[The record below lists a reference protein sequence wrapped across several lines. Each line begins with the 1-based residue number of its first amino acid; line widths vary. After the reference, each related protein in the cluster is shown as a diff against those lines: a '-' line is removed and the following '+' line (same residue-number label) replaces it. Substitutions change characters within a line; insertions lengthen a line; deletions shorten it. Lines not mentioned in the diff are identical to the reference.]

1 MFSRQFIYC
10 YLMIA
15 KKKEERK
22 GRRRREGKKRDAK
35 REKG

>member
-22 GRRRREGKKRDAK
+22 GRREGKKRDAK